1 MFPLEPRTEWLKKT
15 AIFIISIIIHGIVLI
30 ILIQAL
36 TPVTIINFPVSVT
49 PVVIVPREGLL
60 LPSPM
65 AGKAV
70 PSTKGPVSGGMAG
83 KETSKPPPSLEERLG
98 LLGEEPA
105 LPSAGTRPPGPMPLP
120 PFNLK
125 PKAASGTS
133 GFTLTLPAPPE
144 KKGERAGKEGP
155 RPGSAHDY
163 WRYVLATEPGKEKK
177 KGEAGPGV
185 IGGAYGGASQIPK
198 VVIEGPGYD
207 LSPWAQEVVSRLQKN
222 WQIAASRAPL
232 EKGTLR
238 LQVSVD
244 KNGEISFMRI
254 VNSSQKASFDR
265 AALEAVNLSLPLPR
279 FPAAIP
285 FDSLELII
293 IFECE
298 ESRG

>member
-1 MFPLEPRTEWLKKT
+1 
-15 AIFIISIIIHGIVLI
+15 
-30 ILIQAL
+30 
-36 TPVTIINFPVSVT
+36 
-49 PVVIVPREGLL
+49 
-60 LPSPM
+60 
-65 AGKAV
+65 
-70 PSTKGPVSGGMAG
+70 
-83 KETSKPPPSLEERLG
+83 
-98 LLGEEPA
+98 
-105 LPSAGTRPPGPMPLP
+105 MPLP

-125 PKAASGTS
+125 PRAASGTS
-133 GFTLTLPAPPE
+133 SFTLTLPAPPE
-144 KKGERAGKEGP
+144 KKGDVAAKEGP

-177 KGEAGPGV
+177 KGEAGTGV
-185 IGGAYGGASQIPK
+185 IGGAYDVVSQIPK
-198 VVIEGPGYD
+198 VAIEGPGYD